1 MFVFFFFFP
10 FFFIVFL
17 LDRDLCTK
25 RETELRE
32 IKDLQRTQQYN
43 KRLTKTQIFSA
54 KVHEEAKQKR
64 GGGGVT
70 RSDIENTKKKSCTI
84 FLL

>member
-1 MFVFFFFFP
+1 MAAGTEDDVLCFFFFFSP
-10 FFFIVFL
+10 FFVCLFFFFIVF

-64 GGGGVT
+64 GG
-70 RSDIENTKKKSCTI
+70 SDS
-84 FLL
+84 F